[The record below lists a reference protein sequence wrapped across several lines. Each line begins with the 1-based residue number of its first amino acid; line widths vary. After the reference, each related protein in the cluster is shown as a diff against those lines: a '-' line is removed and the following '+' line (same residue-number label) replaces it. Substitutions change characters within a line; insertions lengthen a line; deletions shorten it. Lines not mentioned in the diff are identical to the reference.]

1 MTQKKWWRPLLPH
14 GIALFIFLLIA
25 VVYCTPAFRHNVLVQ
40 EDMTQWRAMSHNSFQ
55 YKQQHGHFP
64 LWTTTMFS
72 GMPGYLIAM
81 ETKAFGPQYYASQ
94 LLTLGLPA
102 PASFF
107 FLACVSMY
115 FLTQVLRVNP
125 YIGIISGLAY
135 AYATYNPVIISVG
148 HETKMQTIA
157 LLPAFIAGL
166 MLIYEKKYA
175 WGAAMT
181 SLCTAMI
188 VGANHLQI
196 FYYGLIIA
204 GGMTAGYAVR
214 WIIKKDWRHLIISGA
229 LASLS
234 LLIGILCNSV
244 IIFTT
249 ADISEAS
256 IRGGSELAS
265 NPSARGGLSEDYAFS
280 YSLYPTETFILMV
293 PKMYGGSSG
302 PELTAR
308 DSKAMASLE
317 KQPSEVANDIR
328 QQDLLTFYWG
338 GIGGTAG
345 PAYAGAVIC
354 LLALLGMF
362 VLDHTHKWWIAA
374 TALLAILMSWGG
386 YFAGFNRLLLQHLPM
401 YNKFR
406 APSVILVIP
415 VFLMTVLAALTLQRI
430 LTCPD
435 EKLKKRYYQ
444 GLLLTTG
451 VFLALTWLYLRLD
464 YMTWYDRQ
472 FLRHAADADNTTGTQ
487 MLSFL
492 QALRDDR
499 KALFLH
505 SLIRTFLFMAAAALT
520 AGLYIKGRI
529 NHRILLV
536 TIGILAFAD
545 VIGIDVQYL
554 NNSNYKPAAS
564 APGDQVATAADKLIL
579 RDTGYYRVFDKRYSL
594 TYGAPTA
601 WFHHSIGGY
610 NAAKLS
616 IYQDLIGRQL
626 ENYPRCQ
633 AVINMLNTRYI
644 IEPDNTVI
652 RNDNACGPVWFV
664 QDVKYYRSPDDVMA
678 ALTDL
683 NTKDT
688 AALLR
693 ADSGRAVFDNIVPD
707 TVASMSEAED
717 SLRSGGRS
725 DKIWLEKNDNDEM
738 IYRSAAVRR
747 RFAVFSEVYYKKG
760 WKAFIDG
767 IETPII
773 RTNYVL
779 RGISVPAGRHTIRL
793 VFHPQSY
800 YQGESIQRVAG
811 ILPVLLLLISLISG
825 IYAGFKRSARPLV

>member
-1 MTQKKWWRPLLPH
+1 MTQKKWWQRLLPH
-14 GIALFIFLLIA
+14 GIALLIFLLIA
-25 VVYCTPAFRHNVLVQ
+25 VVYCTPAFQHKVLVQ
-40 EDMTQWRAMSHNSFQ
+40 EDMTQWRAMSHGSFQ

-64 LWTTTMFS
+64 LWTPTMFS

-81 ETKAFGPQYYASQ
+81 ETKAFGPQYYAFQ
-94 LLTLGLPA
+94 LLTLGLPT

-107 FLACVSMY
+107 FLACVSIY

-125 YIGIISGLAY
+125 YVGVISGLAY

-166 MLIYEKKYA
+166 MLIYEKKYVC
-175 WGAAMT
+175 GAAMAA
-181 SLCTAMI
+181 LCTAMI
-188 VGANHLQI
+188 VAANHMQI

-204 GGMTAGYAVR
+204 GGMTAGYVVR
-214 WIIKKDWRHLIISGA
+214 WIIKKDWRHLIISAA
-229 LASLS
+229 LASLCC
-234 LLIGILCNSV
+234 LIGILCNSV
-244 IIFTT
+244 LIFTT
-249 ADISEAS
+249 SDISEAS
-256 IRGGSELAS
+256 IRGGSELAG
-265 NPSARGGLSEDYAFS
+265 NLSAKGGLSEDYAFS

-308 DSKAMASLE
+308 DSKAIASLE
-317 KQPSEVANDIR
+317 AQPPDVAKDIR

-362 VLDHTHKWWIAA
+362 VLDHAHKWWIAA
-374 TALLAILMSWGG
+374 TALLAVLMSWGG
-386 YFAGFNRLLLQHLPM
+386 YFAEFNRLLLQYLPF

-415 VFLMTVLAALTLQRI
+415 VFLMTVLAALTLNHI
-430 LTCPD
+430 LTSPD
-435 EKLKKRYYQ
+435 EKVKKRYYQ
-444 GLLLTTG
+444 GLLMTAGILLI
-451 VFLALTWLYLRLD
+451 VLWLYFRLD
-464 YMTWYDRQ
+464 YTTWYDRQ
-472 FLRHAADADNTTGTQ
+472 FLRHAAEVDSTTGKH

-492 QALRDDR
+492 QALKDDR
-499 KALFLH
+499 KTLFLY
-505 SLIRTFLFMAAAALT
+505 SLIRTFLFMAAAALA
-520 AGLYIKGRI
+520 AGLYIK
-529 NHRILLV
+529 HRISRPVLLIA
-536 TIGILAFAD
+536 IGALAFSD

-554 NNSNYKPAAS
+554 NNDNYKPAADK
-564 APGDQVATAADKLIL
+564 PGDQVATAADKFIL
-579 RDTGYYRVFDKRYSL
+579 RDTGYYRVFDRRYSL

-610 NAAKLS
+610 HAAKLS
-616 IYQDLIGRQL
+616 IYQDLIGHQL

-633 AVINMLNTRYI
+633 PVINMLNTRYI

-652 RNDNACGPVWFV
+652 RNDSACGPIWFV
-664 QDVKYYRSPDDVMA
+664 QGVKYYNSPEDVMA

-683 NTKDT
+683 DAKDT

-693 ADSGRAVFDNIVPD
+693 ADSHRVIFDDI
-707 TVASMSEAED
+707 
-717 SLRSGGRS
+717 GGRS
-725 DKIWLEKNDNDEM
+725 DKIWLTQNDNDEM
-738 IYRSAAVRR
+738 IYRSSTEHR
-747 RFAVFSEVYYKKG
+747 RFAVFSEVWYKKG

-767 IETPII
+767 VETPII
-773 RTNYVL
+773 RTNYAL

-793 VFHPQSY
+793 VFHPRSY
-800 YQGESIQRVAG
+800 YLGESIQWVTG
-811 ILPVLLLLISLISG
+811 ILTLLLLLISLISG
-825 IYAGFKRSARPLV
+825 IYAKNKHPARPLV